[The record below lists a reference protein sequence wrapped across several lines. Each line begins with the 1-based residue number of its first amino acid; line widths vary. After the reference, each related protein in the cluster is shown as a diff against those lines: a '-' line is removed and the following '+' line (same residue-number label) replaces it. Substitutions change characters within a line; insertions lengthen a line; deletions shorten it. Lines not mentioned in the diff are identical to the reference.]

1 MPDATTTTTT
11 RNDDVIAEY
20 LRLRPRLRRVAFRI
34 LGNWTEAEDIVQ
46 DAWVRWQADDR
57 TAVADPTAFLITMTT
72 RLAINATTS
81 ARARREVPVGD
92 PLPERV
98 PTADDPSLELERYDD
113 LALGLRAVLERLSP
127 VERVAFVLRKAFDYP
142 YAHIAAVLRTSDANA
157 RQLVSRAGRRVS
169 AAPTRPV
176 GRAEERRYV
185 QVFTLAARHGDVGT
199 LEDLLIHDAA

>member
-1 MPDATTTTTT
+1 
-11 RNDDVIAEY
+11 
-20 LRLRPRLRRVAFRI
+20 
-34 LGNWTEAEDIVQ
+34 
-46 DAWVRWQADDR
+46 
-57 TAVADPTAFLITMTT
+57 TMTT

-199 LEDLLIHDAA
+199 L